1 MSSNIDI
8 SVILVVYNTK
18 KWIEECLNS
27 IFAQTFTNFELI
39 IINNDNDEE
48 LDAIIKKSID
58 QKNNVI
64 YIQNKKN
71 TGGAEACNQGI
82 KIAKGRYIFLMDS
95 DDKLPKSSLKRL
107 ITKADKHDSDIV
119 IGRGK
124 ILRNDRL
131 YNLDYVPDWITWE
144 REVSVND
151 IRQAP
156 FLSFNPYYWGR
167 LYKRKML
174 TSNKIYLEKGAMNA
188 DRNFNCKAFMH
199 AKKIC
204 TCTGITYHWRK
215 HDTNGDSYQSVT
227 RTRSEK
233 SNFEDR
239 MRMMEKTD
247 KLFRKKGWEQMYAY
261 SRISGLMRL
270 LILAVD
276 TAGNE
281 EFRELYLKE
290 MHKYLKSFCY
300 EEISE
305 CEFLTYRV
313 KTLAYLIKS
322 KRFDDFK
329 HFISMESKHK
339 HTAEDDKV
347 VYEYDD
353 LEIPLEFR
361 TQNRFFIPEFNAEVT
376 ETEQEYSFS
385 VHADIWDS
393 CKPELACVY
402 LMNKGKREKMRL
414 KAEKTSINNK
424 KLFFGFNLSKSKL
437 DSLKEGSEYYFTV
450 CYIIHSRVSRTKL
463 TDKNGDVIAV
473 CRTGNSIELKNG
485 NSIFEKK

>member
-8 SVILVVYNTK
+8 SIILVVYNTK
-18 KWIEECLNS
+18 KWIEECLES
-27 IFAQTFTNFELI
+27 IFAQSFTNFELI
-39 IINNDNDEE
+39 IINNDHDEE
-48 LDAIIKKSID
+48 LDALIKKSIAG
-58 QKNNVI
+58 KSNVT
-64 YIQNKKN
+64 YILNKKN
-71 TGGAEACNQGI
+71 VGGAEGCNQGI
-82 KIAKGRYIFLMDS
+82 KIAKGRYVFLMDS
-95 DDKLPKSSLKRL
+95 DDKLPKSSLKKL
-107 ITKADKHDSDIV
+107 ITTANKNNSDIV

-124 ILRNDRL
+124 ILRNDKL
-131 YNLDYVPDWITWE
+131 SNLDYVPDWITWE
-144 REVSVND
+144 RAVSVDN

-167 LYKRKML
+167 LYKREML

-188 DRNFNCKAFMH
+188 DRNFNCKAFIH
-199 AKKIC
+199 AKGIC
-204 TCTGITYHWRK
+204 TCTGVTYHWRK

-227 RTRSEK
+227 RTRATK

-239 MRMMEKTD
+239 IEMMKKTD
-247 KLFRKKGWEQMYAY
+247 KLFKKKGWEQMYSY
-261 SRISGLMRL
+261 SRISSLMRL

-276 TAGNE
+276 TADND

-290 MHKYLKSFCY
+290 MYKYLKSFSY

-329 HFISMESKHK
+329 HFISMEGKHK
-339 HTAEDDKV
+339 HTAQNDKV
-347 VYEYDD
+347 VYEYEGLD
-353 LEIPLEFR
+353 IPLEFR
-361 TQNRFFIPEFNAEVT
+361 TQNRFFIPEFTAQMT
-376 ETEQEYSFS
+376 ENEQDYAFS
-385 VHADIWDS
+385 VDAEIWDN
-393 CKPELACVY
+393 CEPKIAAVY
-402 LMNKGKREKMRL
+402 LMNRGKREKMRL
-414 KAEKTSINNK
+414 KAEKASRSNK
-424 KLFFGFNLSKSKL
+424 KLFFRFNLSKSKL

-450 CYIIHSRVSRTKL
+450 CYVIHSRVSRTKL

-473 CRTGNSIELKNG
+473 CRTGNRLELKNG